1 MVKSWFDA
9 YKRGS
14 CDIFLL
20 AVILLLAGCG
30 ICMLFSVSYLNAI
43 ADDRAASHYLM
54 NQLTSFAG
62 GAVFAVLLT
71 NMSLSLIRKLI
82 PIGTIVCVLMNFL
95 PMFYPEINGAKRWIL
110 IPGFPSIQP
119 SEFLKVAVILYLA
132 WNFVKMAKKQSID
145 YRHSFCIAA
154 VSMLIVFFIQSD
166 LSTCLFI
173 FALCFSMMAVSQ
185 LKTRCVIIAGIVL
198 LVLFFA
204 LVFTGD
210 RYRIERIL
218 GHMNQTENTKAEN
231 YQISASKNAIS
242 SGGLWGRGIGNG
254 VYKNEGRLPEAK
266 SDFIFAVTGEE
277 LGFIGVLCIIA
288 CFVFFAVR
296 GYMGALLAVDP
307 FCAYVAF
314 GVTTCIFFQA
324 LLNIT
329 VVSGLL
335 PVTGI
340 PLPFFSQGG
349 SSMLATMIMCGLLL
363 NVTRR
368 EIGG

>member
-43 ADDRAASHYLM
+43 ADDRAANHYLM
-54 NQLTSFAG
+54 NQLTGFAL
-62 GAVFAVLLT
+62 GAGAAAFLA
-71 NMSLSLIRKLI
+71 NISLNIVRKLI
-82 PIGTIVCVLMNFL
+82 PAAAVFCIVLNIL
-95 PMFYPEINGAKRWIL
+95 PVFYPEINGARRWIF
-110 IPGFPSIQP
+110 IPGLSSLQP
-119 SEFLKVAVILYLA
+119 SEFLKCAVILYLA
-132 WNFVKMAKKQSID
+132 WNFMKMAKKQSAN
-145 YRHSFCIAA
+145 YAHSICIAV
-154 VSMLIVFFIQSD
+154 VSMIIVFFIQSD

-185 LKTRCVIIAGIVL
+185 LKTRWVILAGIIILVL
-198 LVLFFA
+198 LLAVVL
-204 LVFTGD
+204 TGD
-210 RYRIERIL
+210 RYRMERIV
-218 GHMNQTENTKAEN
+218 GHMNQSENTKAEN
-231 YQISASKNAIS
+231 FQISASKNAIS
-242 SGGLWGRGIGNG
+242 SGGIWGRGIGNG
-254 VYKNEGRLPEAK
+254 IYKNEGRLPEAK

-277 LGFIGVLCIIA
+277 LGFIGVFCIIA

-296 GYMGALLAVDP
+296 GYMGACLATDP
-307 FCAYVAF
+307 FCFYVAF
-314 GVTTCIFFQA
+314 GITTCIFFQA
-324 LLNIT
+324 LINIT

-349 SSMLATMIMCGLLL
+349 SSMVITMIMCGLLL